1 MPDILITGAGV
12 LKLLKNLNPS
22 KTSVLDNLS
31 PRALKEVSVVLADP
45 LAQLFR
51 KSLPSGHVSNDWKQT
66 NVAQVFEKGQ
76 KYQCS
81 NYGPIS
87 LTCIAS
93 KLMEHL

>member
-1 MPDILITGAGV
+1 VFTHETLPDIHNPLTQIPLMPDILITGAGV

-51 KSLPSGHVSNDWKQT
+51 K
-66 NVAQVFEKGQ
+66 
-76 KYQCS
+76 
-81 NYGPIS
+81 
-87 LTCIAS
+87 
-93 KLMEHL
+93 